1 MRVRRM
7 GWPLVAIACLLV
19 GFTVGFAQQQQPTPY
34 WYVSQYQV
42 DFRLTDS
49 LSKLLKL
56 GTGVTDELKRTGHL
70 LEERWLLH
78 HTGNEW
84 NVLHIRKYPNWA
96 AVNDNA
102 PVAAAV
108 RKVFPDSVRRAAV
121 EKAWQGIFQEAA
133 HRDGIYVELGI

>member
-1 MRVRRM
+1 ML
-7 GWPLVAIACLLV
+7 WPLVALTCLV
-19 GFTVGFAQQQQPTPY
+19 IGFTVGFAQPQQQTPY

-49 LSKLLKL
+49 LAAMIKL
-56 GTGVTDELKRTGHL
+56 GSGMREELKRTGHL

-96 AVNDNA
+96 AVNDQ
-102 PVAAAV
+102 AAATAAMQ
-108 RKVFPDSVRRAAV
+108 KAFPDSARRAALNR
-121 EKAWQGIFQEAA
+121 AWEGIFQETA
-133 HRDGIYVELGI
+133 HRDGIYVEIGIGH